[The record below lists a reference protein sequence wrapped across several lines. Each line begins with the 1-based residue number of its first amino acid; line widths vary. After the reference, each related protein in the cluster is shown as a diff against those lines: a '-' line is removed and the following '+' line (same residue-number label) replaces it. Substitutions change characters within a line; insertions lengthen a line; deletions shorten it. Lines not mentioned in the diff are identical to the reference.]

1 MGLGAR
7 FGFAAAIAAFSAAP
21 AEADTSSG
29 YGAIEFDGIRIET
42 PLGWRYDDEV
52 LRQQLEQKTRES
64 LQLNKS
70 AVPAVPNNIVLAAAL
85 PDTAGRNTA
94 TLRLSVRK
102 GPAPTQA
109 DMHNEL
115 ANVSQ
120 DDVAAVIAPA
130 MAESIRLARSM
141 PGVTTARAI
150 GGMIARNS
158 TLTCL
163 FTEMEYTQDAAT
175 WRTQTWVCP
184 AGRRT
189 VKLSTSYRMAEAAV
203 ARPVI
208 AHMWQT
214 LAIGP

>member
-1 MGLGAR
+1 
-7 FGFAAAIAAFSAAP
+7 
-21 AEADTSSG
+21 
-29 YGAIEFDGIRIET
+29 
-42 PLGWRYDDEV
+42 
-52 LRQQLEQKTRES
+52 
-64 LQLNKS
+64 
-70 AVPAVPNNIVLAAAL
+70 
-85 PDTAGRNTA
+85 
-94 TLRLSVRK
+94 
-102 GPAPTQA
+102 
-109 DMHNEL
+109 
-115 ANVSQ
+115 
-120 DDVAAVIAPA
+120 
-130 MAESIRLARSM
+130 M